1 MRFRVSGVTC
11 VPFFSATDT
20 VEMETFAILATSRMV
35 AILPN
40 RFCKRC
46 DSKDIRGRFASRNG
60 GTPATDFQT
69 LIADGFLRRDL

>member
-1 MRFRVSGVTC
+1 
-11 VPFFSATDT
+11 
-20 VEMETFAILATSRMV
+20 MV

-40 RFCKRC
+40 RFCKDVTAR
-46 DSKDIRGRFASRNG
+46 IRGWFASRNG